1 MYLYSVEYFCI
12 YEAYKEIHQIYLD
25 IFKLLFNIFRGI
37 NLNQYNTL
45 FYQKSNYKRSLNVFY
60 SIYILIFLAA
70 FLFIII
76 NTVPENDDYILLL
89 LSSIVMFMLILLFAY
104 LFIFGGIL
112 KKFYIE
118 VTSDYLKV
126 SLPFKS
132 NITYW
137 KDVYDAGM
145 YESKNNLIIAILLE
159 KDKIKKTRRTI
170 FNSLSL
176 LYGAPPS
183 SFQIPLGIF
192 KDIDSEKLF
201 EIIIEQIDKNNVS
214 TEINAETY
222 KENTENIT
230 KAIISSGL
238 CFIILEII
246 YEFIIHILDIDYAM
260 IAVLGC
266 MLIIASFNK
275 YYIEKSF
282 NIFVRLWVG
291 FLCLIQIPVAIIGAP
306 IIQTIMSQ
314 GFIITIA
321 DVINISRNSFYY
333 FMNDSSGK
341 DMILYIV
348 LSFIIGAFNGRVY
361 TTKS

>member
-1 MYLYSVEYFCI
+1 M
-12 YEAYKEIHQIYLD
+12 
-25 IFKLLFNIFRGI
+25 
-37 NLNQYNTL
+37 
-45 FYQKSNYKRSLNVFY
+45 NVFY

-70 FLFIII
+70 FVFFII
-76 NTVPENDDYILLL
+76 NAVPEEDDYILLL
-89 LSSIVMFMLILLFAY
+89 FCSIGTFIFILLFVY

-118 VTSDYLKV
+118 VTSDYIKV

-137 KDVYDAGM
+137 KDVHDAGM

-176 LYGAPPS
+176 LYGSPPS

-201 EIIIEQIDKNNVS
+201 KIIIEQINKNNVS
-214 TEINAETY
+214 IEINTETY
-222 KENTENIT
+222 KENPENIT

-246 YEFIIHILDIDYAM
+246 YEFIIHILDIDYVM

-266 MLIIASFNK
+266 MLIISSFNK

-333 FMNDSSGK
+333 LMHESSGQ
-341 DMILYIV
+341 DMIIYII
-348 LSFIIGAFNGRVY
+348 LSFIIGALNGRAY